1 MIKEVD
7 FLKQGF
13 VKEEQDLMF
22 KYRKELISEEQII
35 ENDLDEK
42 DVPALLFG
50 TTGINS
56 GFCIYTGEHFVW
68 LNVETPREAVA
79 IAEIITAFEPV

>member
-1 MIKEVD
+1 MIAEVD
-7 FLKQGF
+7 FLKHGF
-13 VKEEQDLMF
+13 IEKTDPLF
-22 KYRKELISEEQII
+22 KYRKELVSQEQIE
-35 ENDLDEK
+35 ENYLDEE